1 MFGYLKK
8 HTLHEISQLEVV
20 SAVQMQLSALV
31 LFVVFIFFSFRC
43 SNEFWTSENS
53 GPSNVSLDARCWFI
67 RSSITSDYGYGRNVR
82 LDLHIDLTVLV
93 PKRLVYMEAISHAI
107 GYFYAVTGL

>member
-31 LFVVFIFFSFRC
+31 LFVVFIFFLFGAVM
-43 SNEFWTSENS
+43 NS
-53 GPSNVSLDARCWFI
+53 GRLK
-67 RSSITSDYGYGRNVR
+67 TLVR
-82 LDLHIDLTVLV
+82 QMLV
-93 PKRLVYMEAISHAI
+93 WMRAA
-107 GYFYAVTGL
+107 GL